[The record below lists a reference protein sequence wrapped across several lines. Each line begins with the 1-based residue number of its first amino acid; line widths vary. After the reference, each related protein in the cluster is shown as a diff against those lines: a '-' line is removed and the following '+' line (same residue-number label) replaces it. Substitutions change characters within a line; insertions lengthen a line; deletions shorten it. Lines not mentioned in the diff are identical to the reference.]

1 MSTESKKN
9 RDAFVGKVVADP
21 NNPPNTLML
30 SGYLGDSSEADHTR
44 LYFDPQ
50 LRAYIDIPDK
60 AILHAEEIKGDLGGH
75 YVWVDQGAEYVY
87 GRTTQERPRARFF
100 EGQIMQTHAAR
111 AQAAADAQAQ
121 AQAYIP
127 ASYHYYCPPQSRQII
142 CNSAVCPSTFGV
154 CPSLVDGCPS
164 ALILCESQQV
174 ICASSGGWLC
184 PSENI
189 ICNSLVC
196 PSLTGACPSLVDG
209 CPSALGCFDPGDI
222 YRRRFTR

>member
-1 MSTESKKN
+1 MSDSKKR
-9 RDAFVGKVVADP
+9 RDAFVGKIVADP

-75 YVWVDQGAEYVY
+75 YVWVNQDAEYVY
-87 GRTTQERPRARFF
+87 GRTTQERPRAKFF
-100 EGQIMQTHAAR
+100 EGQIMQTHAAQ
-111 AQAAADAQAQ
+111 AQAAAAAQAQ

-127 ASYHYYCPPQSRQII
+127 ASYHYYCPPRSRQII
-142 CNSAVCPSTFGV
+142 CNSVYTPLCQSQLT
-154 CPSLVDGCPS
+154 
-164 ALILCESQQV
+164 LCESQQV

-189 ICNSLVC
+189 ICYSQVC
-196 PSLTGACPSLVDG
+196 PSLTGACPSWVDG
-209 CPSALGCFDPGDI
+209 CGSALGCFDPGDI
-222 YRRRFTR
+222 YRRRFMR